1 MKYCSHCGAELL
13 DEAEI
18 CIHCGCRVANRPSQ
32 NNTGN
37 QTLGLIAKIFMII
50 TMVSQALAALGILA
64 LTAIFAITGEIIMA
78 QPPTTSSGSTAE
90 AELGFA
96 YVIMLC
102 IIYTVIVLIPLAW
115 RIPMTVSV
123 HKKMR
128 DKQPISVAFKVCTLL
143 FVNLVS
149 GILLLCM
156 RDEPTTNTY

>member
-32 NNTGN
+32 NSNSN

-50 TMVSQALAALGILA
+50 TIASQAIAAFAFLAI
-64 LTAIFAITGEIIMA
+64 TIVFAITGNIIMA
-78 QPPTTSSGSTAE
+78 QPDATSGMPATA
-90 AELGFA
+90 AFNIGIL
-96 YVIMLC
+96 MLV
-102 IIYTVIVLIPLAW
+102 IYTVAMLIPLAW
-115 RIPMTVSV
+115 CIPMTISV
-123 HKKMR
+123 HRKLR

-156 RDEPTTNTY
+156 KDEPTTSTY